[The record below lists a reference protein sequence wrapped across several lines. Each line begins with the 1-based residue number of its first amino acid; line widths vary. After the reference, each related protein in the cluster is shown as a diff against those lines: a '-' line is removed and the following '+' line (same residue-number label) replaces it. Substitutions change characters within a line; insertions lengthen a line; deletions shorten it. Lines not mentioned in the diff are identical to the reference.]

1 MFQQCIK
8 CYTSASSALH
18 MQRFA
23 RILWGL
29 GALARILWYLHKKQ
43 FINQTK
49 NKKTCSTSVLTP
61 KICICWWAC
70 VSMAFEENIALL
82 KCFQQKI
89 RAFCAMLRLQILRYF
104 LRPSLKVG
112 LKVSATQNDAQC
124 TFLIMNAFYTIIKDI
139 YISWH
144 GNKGMHMATEDV
156 KVHSSFYLIWFHDF
170 L

>member
-1 MFQQCIK
+1 MYSHSHTFDIIPAYFFRKNTTTRFQNYNWGTILGHLGTSKIK
-8 CYTSASSALH
+8 EKEEYNTQNMKKVIGVQLFLSMIFSL
-18 MQRFA
+18 Q
-23 RILWGL
+23 
-29 GALARILWYLHKKQ
+29 LHKKQ

-49 NKKTCSTSVLTP
+49 NRKHVLHLCLLQ
-61 KICICWWAC
+61 KYVYVDGR

-124 TFLIMNAFYTIIKDI
+124 TFLIMNAF
-139 YISWH
+139 
-144 GNKGMHMATEDV
+144 
-156 KVHSSFYLIWFHDF
+156 
-170 L
+170 